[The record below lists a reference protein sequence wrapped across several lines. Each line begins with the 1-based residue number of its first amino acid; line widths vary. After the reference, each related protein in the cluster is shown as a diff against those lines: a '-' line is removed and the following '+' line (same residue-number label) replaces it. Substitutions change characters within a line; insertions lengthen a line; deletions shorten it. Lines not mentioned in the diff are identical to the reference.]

1 MFIKI
6 CDAKEDFCNEVI
18 TNMSLQYM
26 IHSVS
31 FFGYLTFE
39 SNPTL
44 ALASNSTHIN
54 ITDYFLWDRVTETGN
69 KLEDLD
75 LKLVCFHISYASYQK
90 EILIREWILKKW
102 SFLEKFRVEKSSI
115 FNRNSLFDYC
125 KGHVRNKC
133 AKAFRSS
140 KF

>member
-75 LKLVCFHISYASYQK
+75 LKLVCFRMILSYASYHMIVIQK
-90 EILIREWILKKW
+90 FW
-102 SFLEKFRVEKSSI
+102 
-115 FNRNSLFDYC
+115 
-125 KGHVRNKC
+125 
-133 AKAFRSS
+133 
-140 KF
+140 